1 MLAQQ
6 IIVEANNINQ
16 ALRERNWTRRK
27 RDRRALLGRAV
38 EASLAAL
45 PVLAAEPL
53 ITDTDRYLGSSF
65 ERLGNNGEA
74 LREEMR
80 QDALV
85 LQMFINAQCH
95 LLREIGVEPSMIEDI
110 ANSMVTIITAG
121 TQYPQGTLSDRL
133 GQLISELQ
141 TDLDMIRRE
150 SQRDGT
156 AERLAGALG
165 VLGGSLVVAA
175 DAAAAVASHG
185 IAAGAA
191 GASVSVGSAMVGR
204 SLDEALG

>member
-1 MLAQQ
+1 MLPEQ

-16 ALRERNWTRRK
+16 ALRKRNWTTRK
-27 RDRRALLGRAV
+27 RERRALLGQAV

-45 PVLAAEPL
+45 PILANEPL
-53 ITDTDRYLGSSF
+53 IVDTEGYLSRSF
-65 ERLGNNGEA
+65 ERLGNNGQA
-74 LREEMR
+74 LLEEMR
-80 QDALV
+80 LDALV
-85 LQMFINAQCH
+85 LQMFVNAECH
-95 LLREIGVEPSMIEDI
+95 LLQEIGVDPSTIQGI
-110 ANSMVTIITAG
+110 ADSLVTLIADG
-121 TQYPQGTLSDRL
+121 ARQPHDTLSEKLDRL
-133 GQLISELQ
+133 IYELQ
-141 TDLDMIRRE
+141 ADLDTIRRQ

-191 GASVSVGSAMVGR
+191 GASVSLGSAMVDR
-204 SLDEALG
+204 SLDQAIG

>member
-1 MLAQQ
+1 VLAQQ

-16 ALRERNWTRRK
+16 ALRRRTWTRRR
-27 RDRRALLGRAV
+27 RDRRALLGQAV

-45 PVLAAEPL
+45 PILANEPL
-53 ITDTDRYLGSSF
+53 IANTYEYLNASF

-85 LQMFINAQCH
+85 LQMFINAQCD
-95 LLREIGVEPSMIEDI
+95 LLREIGVNSLMLEDI
-110 ANSMVTIITAG
+110 ASSLISVITERTA
-121 TQYPQGTLSDRL
+121 PPDASLADKL

-141 TDLDMIRRE
+141 TDLDLIREE
-150 SQRDGT
+150 SERDGT
-156 AERLAGALG
+156 AMRLAGALG

-191 GASVSVGSAMVGR
+191 GASVSAGSAMVER
-204 SLDEALG
+204 SLDEVLG